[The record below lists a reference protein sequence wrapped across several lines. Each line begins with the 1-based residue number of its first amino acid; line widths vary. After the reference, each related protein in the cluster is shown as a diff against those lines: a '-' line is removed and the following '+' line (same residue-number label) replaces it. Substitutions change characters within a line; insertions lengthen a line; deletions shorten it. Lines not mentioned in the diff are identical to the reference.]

1 MKKSKNNAALPA
13 AVTAESR
20 RNWSSATYDFQEV
33 KVNGRFE
40 PKSKKP
46 SVTVPDQ
53 SYSIAE
59 LFKRS
64 QSGLTVLGR
73 EAVYTDDDLP
83 PFERMDFAERCAFLE
98 DLKLHRA
105 AIEAQFKAQD
115 LEAKRIANETAKEEA
130 LRKEAE
136 LQALIQKEV
145 KDGR

>member
-1 MKKSKNNAALPA
+1 M
-13 AVTAESR
+13 
-20 RNWSSATYDFQEV
+20 
-33 KVNGRFE
+33 GRYE
-40 PKSKKP
+40 PKSVKP

-53 SYSIAE
+53 SYTIAE

-64 QSGLTVLGR
+64 QAGLTVSGR
-73 EAVYTDDDLP
+73 DAVYSDVDVP
-83 PFERMDFAERCAFLE
+83 PFEKMDFAERVAFLE
-98 DLKLHRA
+98 DLKIHRA
-105 AIEAQFKAQD
+105 AIEAQFKAED